1 MNTGPD
7 SNTAI
12 VPLKEMTR
20 ENHRMISSLPQQPP
34 MASAPKARFL
44 LSWWD
49 REVNIWVL
57 RKPATELFSSMDEG
71 VDLNQNRK
79 LLKTIVVKGDFNI
92 SSATINPEGT
102 LLVVST
108 ATDIKAF
115 QLEHQDPS
123 KPSDVKIS
131 TIDVP
136 QKLSK
141 LGASRVQ
148 LSPDSSW
155 LCVVQD
161 GLRVAMAKIERAEN
175 GAFTMPPQTIRK
187 LPRFGRHIPRHVQNG
202 GLGKYDRNITHIAF
216 SPDSRMVATADLAG
230 YVDTWILR
238 AQNDQKNGAEDAE
251 SSSSSESDSSENEEE
266 SVAGDV
272 ESWVRNPAGKLL
284 PKLPAAPA
292 ILSFSDEVPASQ
304 GDDYT
309 LLGITSSW
317 NIHVFHPLQGGLT
330 PWSRRHPRKAL
341 PAPVLDLIDLPK
353 GVFWQGPRAW
363 IYGVSFLVM
372 IDFSQDLPQPTEV
385 AGVLVD
391 QVGLKRKRTGKSTGA
406 GGKMALGNLK
416 PHNVTKH
423 VDGKE
428 EDIDMDD
435 ARPDDESNSDDE
447 MDGANAEL
455 AQLRNTHN
463 TNGGH
468 AAGTELAT
476 TGAQR
481 NSWWITHKYRPI
493 LGVVPLG
500 EGEVALVERPLW
512 DTDMPERYFGGEE
525 WER

>member
-1 MNTGPD
+1 
-7 SNTAI
+7 
-12 VPLKEMTR
+12 MTR
-20 ENHRMISSLPQQPP
+20 ENHRIISSLPQQPP
-34 MASAPKARFL
+34 ITSAPKARFL

-57 RKPATELFSSMDEG
+57 RKPATELFSSVDEG
-71 VDLNQNRK
+71 VNLNQNRK

-115 QLEHQDPS
+115 RLEHQDPL

-131 TIDVP
+131 SIEVP
-136 QKLSK
+136 QKLAK

-155 LCVVQD
+155 LCLVQD
-161 GLRVAMAKIERAEN
+161 GLRVAMAKIERAEDEVS
-175 GAFTMPPQTIRK
+175 FTIPSQAIRK
-187 LPRFGRHIPRHVQNG
+187 LPRFGRHIPRHVKNG
-202 GLGKYDRNITHIAF
+202 GLGKYDRNITHITF

-230 YVDTWILR
+230 YVDTWVLR
-238 AQNDQKNGAEDAE
+238 SQKDKQNGAEEVEAGD
-251 SSSSSESDSSENEEE
+251 SSSSESDDSESEEE
-266 SVAGDV
+266 SVADDV
-272 ESWVRNPAGKLL
+272 ESWVRNPNGKLL
-284 PKLPAAPA
+284 PKLPTAPA
-292 ILSFSDEVPASQ
+292 ILSFSEELPAAQ

-309 LLGITSSW
+309 LLGVTSSW

-372 IDFSQDLPQPTEV
+372 IDLSQDLPQPTE
-385 AGVLVD
+385 ATGVSTD

-423 VDGKE
+423 VDGEE
-428 EDIDMDD
+428 EDIEMDD
-435 ARPDDESNSDDE
+435 ARPDEESNSDDE
-447 MDGANAEL
+447 MDGAGTGAEL

-463 TNGGH
+463 GNGDQ
-468 AAGTELAT
+468 AAGTELTA

-481 NSWWITHKYRPI
+481 NAWWITHKYRPI

-500 EGEVALVERPLW
+500 ESEIALVERPLW